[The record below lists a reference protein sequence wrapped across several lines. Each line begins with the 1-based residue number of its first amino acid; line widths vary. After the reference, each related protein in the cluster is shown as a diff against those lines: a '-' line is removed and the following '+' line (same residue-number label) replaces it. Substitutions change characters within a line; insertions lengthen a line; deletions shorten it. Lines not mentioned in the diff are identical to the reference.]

1 MTKTDISHAHSPLEG
16 SAKRGVDGIDFSRFS
31 SFFLVIPDQFVLL
44 REMFEVKFI
53 ELFGRK
59 VARDIFS
66 YEQMK
71 HATTVVQDA
80 GELFICFGNNTG
92 VVYGANQIN
101 LPLFTEDSQKQEIRG
116 RENFSQ

>member
-1 MTKTDISHAHSPLEG
+1 MTT
-16 SAKRGVDGIDFSRFS
+16 VIDFRDFS
-31 SFFLVIPDQFVLL
+31 SFFLVLPDQFVLL
-44 REMFEVKFI
+44 REMMEVKFI

-80 GELFICFGNNTG
+80 GELFICFGNTAN
-92 VVYGANQIN
+92 VCYGEHQVN
-101 LPLFTEDSQKQEIRG
+101 LPIFDASSYAAMMLVAYYVIGKIQESLPDY
-116 RENFSQ
+116 F